1 MTAGLLLMKNVLIP
15 LAESVLV
22 SLALSAGISAADA
35 AIQKKIYESSYSLD
49 LALYTTPLII

>member
-15 LAESVLV
+15 LAESVSV
-22 SLALSAGISAADA
+22 SLALSAGISAADE

>member
-22 SLALSAGISAADA
+22 SLALSAGILAADA

-49 LALYTTPLII
+49 LALHTTRLII

>member
-15 LAESVLV
+15 LAESVSV

>member
-15 LAESVLV
+15 LAESVSV

-49 LALYTTPLII
+49 LTLYTTPLII